1 MKDVVDRNTVIAPQ
15 DPYIISGKNG
25 VSELRV
31 CKAGVKGCKNA
42 VVDVKAL
49 AEKLTENLNNS
60 GIEEEIIST
69 SDGPVKKHQFFTMA
83 IAGCP
88 NCCSQPQIK
97 DFGFSGQAEPVR
109 GEAECIECMKCVEVC
124 EEEGAVQIINGV
136 PVFNMELCA
145 KCGKCAKVCPTES
158 IIIKNQGVRVMAGGM
173 IGRHPQLAYTLSELS
188 AKEHAF
194 NIFQL
199 CADFFKA
206 DKSKK
211 RKLGAVINRLG
222 IGEVIEKIKNAVF
235 PKSTVI

>member
-1 MKDVVDRNTVIAPQ
+1 MKDVIDKNTVIAPQ

-31 CKAGVKGCKNA
+31 CKAGVKGCRNA
-42 VVDVKAL
+42 VVDVKAI
-49 AEKLTENLNNS
+49 AERLMENLNNS

-69 SDGPVKKHQFFTMA
+69 SEGPVKKHQFFTMA

-124 EEEGAVQIINGV
+124 EEEGAVQIINGA
-136 PVFNMELCA
+136 PVFNMELCV

-158 IIIKNQGVRVMAGGM
+158 IIIKDQGVRVMAGGM
-173 IGRHPQLAYTLSELS
+173 IGRHPQLAYTLNELTKDAES
-188 AKEHAF
+188 F
-194 NIFQL
+194 YIFQL
-199 CADFFKA
+199 CAALFNA

-222 IGEVIEKIKNAVF
+222 IGEVIEKIRSAVF
-235 PKSTVI
+235 RKPTAL

>member
-1 MKDVVDRNTVIAPQ
+1 MKDVVDRNTVLAPQ
-15 DPYIISGKNG
+15 DPYIISGKNS

-49 AEKLTENLNNS
+49 AERLIENLNNS
-60 GIEEEIIST
+60 GIEEEIICT
-69 SDGPVKKHQFFTMA
+69 SEGLVKKHQFFTMA

-97 DFGFSGQAEPVR
+97 DFGFSGQAEPER

-124 EEEGAVQIINGV
+124 EEEGAVQIINGA
-136 PVFNMELCA
+136 PVFNMELCV

-173 IGRHPQLAYTLSELS
+173 IGRHPQLAYTLNELT
-188 AKEHAF
+188 KDDEAF

-199 CADFFKA
+199 CAGLFNA
-206 DKSKK
+206 DKSNK

-222 IGEVIEKIKNAVF
+222 IGEVIEKIKSAVF